1 MPKRSLSF
9 VSPYNK
15 YIYLM
20 GIESK
25 TIQYL
30 LDNDISIA
38 TAESCTG
45 GLLAAKLTAQPGISQ
60 IYQSGFITY
69 SNEAKIKHLKVS
81 VSTLKKHGAVSRQ
94 VCAQMC
100 FNLQKITKSQ
110 ITFSTT
116 GVAGPGGGTKLKP
129 VGLVYVGVCYQKNIY
144 VEQLKFKST
153 LSRIQIQRQ
162 TVRECF
168 QMASDII
175 HGL

>member
-1 MPKRSLSF
+1 MS
-9 VSPYNK
+9 
-15 YIYLM
+15 
-20 GIESK
+20 IESK
-25 TIQYL
+25 TIQYF
-30 LDNDISIA
+30 LDNNISIS

-45 GLLAAKLTAQPGISQ
+45 GLLAAKFTAQSGISQ

-81 VSTLKKHGAVSRQ
+81 PLTLKKYGAVSRQ
-94 VCAQMC
+94 VCSQMC

-129 VGLVYVGVCYQKNIY
+129 VGLVYVGICYQKNIY
-144 VEQLKFKST
+144 VEQLKFKSN

-162 TVRECF
+162 TVSECF

>member
-1 MPKRSLSF
+1 MS
-9 VSPYNK
+9 
-15 YIYLM
+15 
-20 GIESK
+20 IESK

-30 LDNDISIA
+30 LDNNISIA

-45 GLLAAKLTAQPGISQ
+45 GLLAAKFTAQSGISQ

-81 VSTLKKHGAVSRQ
+81 PSTLKKYGAVSRQ
-94 VCAQMC
+94 VCSQMC

-129 VGLVYVGVCYQKNIY
+129 VGLVYVGICFQKNIY
-144 VEQLKFKST
+144 VEQLKFKSN

-162 TVRECF
+162 TVSECF

>member
-1 MPKRSLSF
+1 MS
-9 VSPYNK
+9 
-15 YIYLM
+15 
-20 GIESK
+20 IESK
-25 TIQYL
+25 TIQYF
-30 LDNDISIA
+30 LDNNISIS

-45 GLLAAKLTAQPGISQ
+45 GLLAAKFTAQSGISQ

-81 VSTLKKHGAVSRQ
+81 PSTLKKYGAVSRQ
-94 VCAQMC
+94 VCSQMC

-129 VGLVYVGVCYQKNIY
+129 VGLVYVGICYQKNIY
-144 VEQLKFKST
+144 VEQLKFKSN

-162 TVRECF
+162 TVSECF

>member
-45 GLLAAKLTAQPGISQ
+45 GLLAAKLTAQSGISQ

-69 SNEAKIKHLKVS
+69 SNQAKIKHLKVS
-81 VSTLKKHGAVSRQ
+81 PLTLKKTWSRQ
-94 VCAQMC
+94 PSSLCSNV
-100 FNLQKITKSQ
+100 F
-110 ITFSTT
+110 
-116 GVAGPGGGTKLKP
+116 
-129 VGLVYVGVCYQKNIY
+129 
-144 VEQLKFKST
+144 
-153 LSRIQIQRQ
+153 
-162 TVRECF
+162 
-168 QMASDII
+168 
-175 HGL
+175 

>member
-1 MPKRSLSF
+1 MS
-9 VSPYNK
+9 
-15 YIYLM
+15 
-20 GIESK
+20 IESK

-30 LDNDISIA
+30 LDNNISIS

-45 GLLAAKLTAQPGISQ
+45 GLLAAKFTVQPGISQ

-81 VSTLKKHGAVSRQ
+81 PSTLKKYGAVSRQ
-94 VCAQMC
+94 VCSQMC

-129 VGLVYVGVCYQKNIY
+129 VGLVYVGIYYQKNIY
-144 VEQLKFKST
+144 VEQLKFKSS

-168 QMASDII
+168 QMASEII
-175 HGL
+175 HGI